1 MADPDVFVI
10 TCNDSVEHVYIGKKN
25 HAEQMKEGLATKY
38 YLDQFRHERSRESY
52 DLYVH
57 WAVRPT
63 PFTRGD
69 GVIVSAEDRNG

>member
-10 TCNDSVEHVYIGKKN
+10 TCNDSVEHVFIGREN
-25 HAEQMKEGLATKY
+25 HAQQMMEGLSTKY
-38 YLDQFRHERSRESY
+38 YLVNYRNIESRESY
-52 DLYVH
+52 NRHVH